1 MFEKKVYVGDKIIKE
16 EILLIENSIRFTIV
30 NFEDGTKEIFGE
42 EILEIL
48 KSDKPIDASALRDK
62 KITFVAEKILELLLV
77 HNVKP
82 SEFEFLTAVLQG
94 SLQENIKKAND
105 ILWKKQSHERTMLD
119 IDKILKNKGGE
130 IPTA

>member
-42 EILEIL
+42 EILKLL
-48 KSDKPIDASALRDK
+48 KSDKPIDASQLRDT
-62 KITFVAEKILELLLV
+62 KITFVAKKILELLLV

-82 SEFEFLTAVLQG
+82 SEFEFLTALLQG

-105 ILWKKQSHERTMLD
+105 ILWGKQSHERTMLD

>member
-119 IDKILKNKGGE
+119 IDKILKIKGEE